1 MRWPKKLR
9 LHRYWTIAAF
19 SFLLLGIF
27 VYLLR
32 VMLGPAGHEVHSF
45 DAAVMEAVKARRTF
59 GHTRFFLEL
68 TALGSASVLVTLC
81 LGLLVLLA
89 AAGRWMHAAQLAF
102 VSLGG
107 WGLMEFLKRAVGRER
122 PPAADQLDFVSGFS
136 FPSGHSSSS
145 SGIYLT
151 LAFFVLPL
159 LASDL
164 RRALWLGYCAA
175 FVALIAY
182 SRVYLGVH
190 YPSDA
195 FGGICLG
202 TGLACLSHLLF
213 HRPWRK
219 DQVQEL
225 KKELKA

>member
-1 MRWPKKLR
+1 MRWPKKFR
-9 LHRYWTIAAF
+9 LHRHWTIAAF

-32 VMLGPAGHEVHSF
+32 VMLGGGGEHAVYAF
-45 DAAVMEAVKARRTF
+45 DAYLMEAIKARR
-59 GHTRFFLEL
+59 GPGPTRYFLEL
-68 TALGSASVLVTLC
+68 TALGGASVLTTLC
-81 LGLLVLLA
+81 LGILVLLG
-89 AAGRWMHAAQLAF
+89 AAGRWLHFAQLTF

-107 WGLMEFLKRAVGRER
+107 WGLMELLKRAVGRER
-122 PPAADQLDFVSGFS
+122 PPAADQLDFASGFS

-159 LASDL
+159 LASDT
-164 RRALWLGYCAA
+164 RRALWLAYCALLVAAIA
-175 FVALIAY
+175 F

-213 HRPWRK
+213 HRPWKK
-219 DQVQEL
+219 DRI
-225 KKELKA
+225 